1 MYACAVQC
9 NIMCSLSSL
18 SFLHSKH
25 VGETEC
31 WLNLARFACRVY
43 VPAMILALMLAFLT
57 ARVLLGTV
65 CQIGCE
71 FLVGCFCSVRYFSDV
86 LSSTSLYHSVM
97 WCSSTALFS
106 IAFHFHLVG
115 GLSIKSYAVGKL
127 YSCMSFLMC
136 VNQLLLFWSF
146 IASYLMA
153 ISCSTNS
160 LLVAML

>member
-1 MYACAVQC
+1 MIAKNVTNSGFMRVPYNVILGVLCPH
-9 NIMCSLSSL
+9 

-31 WLNLARFACRVY
+31 WLNLARFACKVHVRV
-43 VPAMILALMLAFLT
+43 MIFALMLAFMT

-71 FLVGCFCSVRYFSDV
+71 SLVGCFCSVRYFSTFSHV
-86 LSSTSLYHSVM
+86 
-97 WCSSTALFS
+97 TALFS

-127 YSCMSFLMC
+127 YFCRSVLMC

-146 IASYLMA
+146 IASCLLT